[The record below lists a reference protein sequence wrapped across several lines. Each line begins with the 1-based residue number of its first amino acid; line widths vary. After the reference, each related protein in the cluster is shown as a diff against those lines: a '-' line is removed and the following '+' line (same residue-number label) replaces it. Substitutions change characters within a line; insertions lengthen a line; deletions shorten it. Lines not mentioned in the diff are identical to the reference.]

1 MRNKDL
7 LIGRYSGWQENIK
20 RFRNVKDVS
29 DVKSLGAEDGVGHVD
44 VSHIS
49 SRMLTFKRMTRIE

>member
-20 RFRNVKDVS
+20 RFRNVEDVS
-29 DVKSLGAEDGVGHVD
+29 DVKSL
-44 VSHIS
+44 
-49 SRMLTFKRMTRIE
+49 RY

>member
-29 DVKSLGAEDGVGHVD
+29 DVKSL
-44 VSHIS
+44 
-49 SRMLTFKRMTRIE
+49 RC